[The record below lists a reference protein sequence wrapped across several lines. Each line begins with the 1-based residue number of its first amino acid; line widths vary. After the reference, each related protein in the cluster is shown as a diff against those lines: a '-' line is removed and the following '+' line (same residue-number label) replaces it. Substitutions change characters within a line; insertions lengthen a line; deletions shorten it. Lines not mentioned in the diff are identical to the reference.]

1 MNTRRFTT
9 TLLAAGVLAALAA
22 TPALAQTTGTTT
34 TTTTTTTVAAPAPV
48 DHDASRL
55 SQQFTQLAGS
65 PDNAQSLVNG
75 LRNGTAVTLVTT
87 VPGVNGA
94 PATTTSSTFMP
105 DTGKMGNGNVKIAL
119 SLAEANLAKAGIT
132 DPTSAELAAALNGG
146 TLVMADGTSVKLDG
160 VLAARA
166 AGQGWGQI
174 AKASGFKLGDV
185 MRSPK
190 GAAEAAEHGHVKHV
204 KVARVE
210 GVHDHAKS
218 NRPERTDKVKADR
231 PEHTAKADRPDRV
244 AKVDRPERP
253 ERPSHPDHPDH
264 GGRPGG

>member
-22 TPALAQTTGTTT
+22 TPALAQTAGTTATTT
-34 TTTTTTTVAAPAPV
+34 TTTTASSR
-48 DHDASRL
+48 DATRL
-55 SQQFTQLAGS
+55 SQEFTTLAGS
-65 PDNAQSLVNG
+65 PGNAQALVTG
-75 LRNGTAVTLVTT
+75 LHDGTAVTLVTT

-94 PATTTSSTFMP
+94 AATTTTSTFTP
-105 DTGKMGNGNVKIAL
+105 DTGKLGYGNVRIAL
-119 SLAEANLAKAGIT
+119 SLAEASLAKAGIT

-146 TLVMADGTSVKLDG
+146 TLVMADGTSVDLKG

-166 AGQGWGQI
+166 AGEGWGQI
-174 AKASGFKLGDV
+174 AKDSGFKLGEV

-190 GAAEAAEHGHVKHV
+190 AAGHGHAEHT

-210 GVHDHAKS
+210 LAHGHDADDADHA
-218 NRPERTDKVKADR
+218 VAR
-231 PEHTAKADRPDRV
+231 PEHVGHV

-253 ERPSHPDHPDH
+253 DRPSRPDHPDHPDH
-264 GGRPGG
+264 AGRPGG